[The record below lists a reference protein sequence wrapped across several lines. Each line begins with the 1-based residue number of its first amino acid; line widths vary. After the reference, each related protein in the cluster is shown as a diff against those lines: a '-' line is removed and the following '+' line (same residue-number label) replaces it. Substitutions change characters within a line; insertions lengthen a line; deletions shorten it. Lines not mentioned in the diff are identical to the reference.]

1 MDKVEIVFITFI
13 RIVGYADARFG
24 IQKMTMTL
32 KMTTRS
38 FVISKPGL
46 DRLHWLLR
54 IDLLLFVRSLKWKYS
69 QMPK

>member
-13 RIVGYADARFG
+13 RVVGYADARFG
-24 IQKMTMTL
+24 IRKMTM
-32 KMTTRS
+32 KMTRTT

-54 IDLLLFVRSLKWKYS
+54 IDLLLFVRSLKWKYKDIGS
-69 QMPK
+69 W